1 MNPAK
6 IARLVVLPLLCS
18 AVLTAQEPA
27 GKEPRPGHETPKEHK
42 GVERHNQVEMERVAE
57 QMRRQ
62 LEEGKTIRSHVRV
75 QVRLS
80 NGNRVRGVVKD
91 GRLIERV
98 DGLRFVRAA
107 ENEAGSGIRIW
118 YTDGRASFVF
128 VPFSQ
133 IANYD
138 VQERLS
144 SEQLAKIEAEA
155 LQLEQSDLEQ
165 KARAKAEAEA
175 AQQSEVPAGTGTVTE
190 PLPAKEVGGA
200 PPKPAAGSGRLTE
213 EQRELFRLLVRYPPA
228 DGWSAEKA
236 AEIRRRRA
244 VVGSN
249 PTELE
254 WAFVENFAD
263 WQRAVDM
270 FGAPAGEKKPAPAPS
285 GEEQPA
291 QDGRKRRKTT

>member
-1 MNPAK
+1 MKPATT
-6 IARLVVLPLLCS
+6 VLSLFLSTCLAAK
-18 AVLTAQEPA
+18 AVAQEPA
-27 GKEPRPGHETPKEHK
+27 VREPRPGHEVPKEHK
-42 GVERHNQVEMERVAE
+42 GIDRANKAEMERVAE

-144 SEQLAKIEAEA
+144 GEQLAKIEAEA
-155 LQLEQSDLEQ
+155 LQLEEADRARKSEEQ
-165 KARAKAEAEA
+165 
-175 AQQSEVPAGTGTVTE
+175 AQATPPAGTE
-190 PLPAKEVGGA
+190 PVPGEPVGEGGGQKE
-200 PPKPAAGSGRLTE
+200 PAAKPPAGSSRLTE
-213 EQRELFRLLVRYPPA
+213 EQRELFRLIVRYPPA

-236 AEIRRRRA
+236 AEIKRRRA

-249 PTELE
+249 PSELE

-263 WQRAVDM
+263 WQRAVDL
-270 FGAPAGEKKPAPAPS
+270 FGAQAAEKKPAPA
-285 GEEQPA
+285 GEPQA
-291 QDGRKRRKTT
+291 DSRKRRKSS

>member
-6 IARLVVLPLLCS
+6 LALSLLLS
-18 AVLTAQEPA
+18 ACCAAVAVAQEPA
-27 GKEPRPGHETPKEHK
+27 AKEPRPGHEVPKEHK
-42 GVERHNQVEMERVAE
+42 GIERQNQAEMERVAE

-75 QVRLS
+75 QLRLN

-144 SEQLAKIEAEA
+144 SEQLAKIEADA
-155 LQLEQSDLEQ
+155 LQLEESD
-165 KARAKAEAEA
+165 KARKAEEQSQAEA
-175 AQQSEVPAGTGTVTE
+175 LKQAAEPVTTE
-190 PLPAKEVGGA
+190 PTAEGTPAKEAGGA
-200 PPKPAAGSGRLTE
+200 PAKPAGATGKLTE
-213 EQRELFRLLVRYPPA
+213 EQRELFRLLVRYPPTE
-228 DGWSAEKA
+228 GWSAEKA
-236 AEIRRRRA
+236 AEIKRRRA

-270 FGAPAGEKKPAPAPS
+270 FGAQPAEKKPAAD
-285 GEEQPA
+285 GTQA
-291 QDGRKRRKTT
+291 DGRKRRKTT

>member
-1 MNPAK
+1 MNPATL
-6 IARLVVLPLLCS
+6 ALSLFLS
-18 AVLTAQEPA
+18 ACCAAAATAQEPA
-27 GKEPRPGHETPKEHK
+27 AKEPRPGHEVPRERK
-42 GVERHNQVEMERVAE
+42 GIERQNQAEMERVAE

-62 LEEGKTIRSHVRV
+62 LEDGKTIRSHVRV

-155 LQLEQSDLEQ
+155 LQFEEAD
-165 KARAKAEAEA
+165 KARKAEEQ
-175 AQQSEVPAGTGTVTE
+175 AQADALRKAGEPVVTE
-190 PLPAKEVGGA
+190 PLPEGTPARDTGGA
-200 PPKPAAGSGRLTE
+200 PAKPAGVSGKLTE

-228 DGWSAEKA
+228 EGWSAEKA
-236 AEIRRRRA
+236 AEIKRRRA
-244 VVGSN
+244 VVGAN

-263 WQRAVDM
+263 WQRAVDL
-270 FGAPAGEKKPAPAPS
+270 FGAPVAEKKPAPADGP
-285 GEEQPA
+285 QA
-291 QDGRKRRKTT
+291 DGRKRRKAN